1 MLVNSQRLL
10 LFDLCK
16 SLGCVSLPS
25 VLLTLPPGV
34 VAFLCE
40 FVFDL
45 LFALEQRASVEEG
58 EDLAHLDEMLELDL
72 NFLEQG
78 NLVGHVLLLDICF
91 GNKIIDHAVY
101 ALYFFTCGP

>member
-1 MLVNSQRLL
+1 
-10 LFDLCK
+10 
-16 SLGCVSLPS
+16 
-25 VLLTLPPGV
+25 
-34 VAFLCE
+34 
-40 FVFDL
+40 
-45 LFALEQRASVEEG
+45 
-58 EDLAHLDEMLELDL
+58 MLELDL